1 MTRLY
6 STHNKIRKA
15 KEQFEIMFINDAL
28 EENEYD
34 LRKTAEDLN
43 IHYSNL
49 HRRMRSLGMS
59 TCLKKLNSEKIECSF

>member
-6 STHNKIRKA
+6 STHNKIREA

-49 HRRMRSLGMS
+49 HRRMRLLGMS
-59 TCLKKLNSEKIECSF
+59 ICNKKVINK

>member
-6 STHNKIRKA
+6 STHNKIREA

-34 LRKTAEDLN
+34 LSSIFLF
-43 IHYSNL
+43 
-49 HRRMRSLGMS
+49 
-59 TCLKKLNSEKIECSF
+59 KKVEWETSGLLF